1 METQTLLPSRL
12 GRVLRR
18 FECIK
23 DTLLVLQLLG
33 GPEKVP
39 HSETRRGRWLSEHL
53 DRAFTKI
60 PEESNLPLIMKV
72 ASSKGL
78 QYIARVYGVHW
89 LLDVITLKPRSR
101 VMPSFLSQPL
111 MEASLWAL
119 IMEAL
124 VESKDQLLALPPAQ
138 DQTLSNQ
145 ELFLSILEDVRRIIS
160 PFLRTDSEDD
170 YSE

>member
-1 METQTLLPSRL
+1 M
-12 GRVLRR
+12 
-18 FECIK
+18 
-23 DTLLVLQLLG
+23 VLQLLG
-33 GPEKVP
+33 GPKISHPEM
-39 HSETRRGRWLSEHL
+39 RRGRWLSEHL

-60 PEESNLPLIMKV
+60 PEESGLPLIMKV

-89 LLDVITLKPRSR
+89 LLDVITLKTRSR
-101 VMPSFLSQPL
+101 VMPSFLSRPL

-119 IMEAL
+119 FIEVL

-145 ELFLSILEDVRRIIS
+145 ELFLSILEDARRTIS
-160 PFLRTDSEDD
+160 PVLPTDSEDG